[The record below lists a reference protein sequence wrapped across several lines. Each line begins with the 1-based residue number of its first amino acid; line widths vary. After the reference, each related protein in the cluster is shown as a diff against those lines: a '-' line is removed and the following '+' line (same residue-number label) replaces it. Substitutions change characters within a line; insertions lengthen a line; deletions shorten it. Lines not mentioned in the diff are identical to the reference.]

1 MSSSGEEEDA
11 GPSVDS
17 ADQEERIAARRLR
30 IARRLEAQKRA
41 QMGEDPNEKKEVK
54 EELSKSRKQMEE
66 SRLRLTKLQS
76 HGRELVSNIR
86 VAGDAREAGRR
97 IEEEDARR
105 QRKEKLEAEA
115 KAGSERFEEITK
127 KWESSLQKE
136 IPQDLHESL
145 MHQKS
150 SCDAMID
157 EKNKLINEFQMELKS
172 KDDQYVKDLKKQ
184 AEDID
189 LLIERMDEQVK
200 ELTKADRQELTQ
212 IEKAFV
218 AERTELL
225 EQQRNKWEAMMAA
238 RAEKEVDYM
247 KARQKRVDDYEQ
259 QLQQLRIQD
268 AEEYN
273 TVKIKLE
280 TDVQILE
287 QQLQQM
293 RATYQLNQEKLEY
306 NFQVLRKRD
315 EENTITKSQ
324 QKRKITRLQDV
335 LTNLKI
341 KLAKQEKQYKDD
353 NQQLTE
359 DYKRITEQFKELQKK
374 SKHFM
379 STDAKK
385 FHDVWCMNEGEAKEL
400 VEKVIEEDRIIHE
413 QQLGLPW
420 NKPDMSF
427 LDTSGPIASEKSKR
441 KAVSAHQVVQEVLA
455 ATDAAEKNEDERG
468 SEKESFRSAL
478 LQQFSP
484 KLVKT
489 ILELL
494 GDESGFLIE
503 AKLHTLLSPLER
515 DEQSLMKL
523 DAIFSALGVDTEH
536 DIQQL
541 ASYFISAREKASST
555 KESTNGRHPS
565 AAMDQDAVASGSQ
578 FGGGSQQ
585 ARSDE
590 DAEFDQE
597 VEQVTGRTDGTE
609 AGFHTPQSDK
619 SDNDLIHPNDVLKAL
634 RTFVEEHRQPPKE
647 RGKQAQ
653 FKIAALDE
661 RDDSDDAKYWSS
673 FPSVLPV
680 KTERMW
686 DALLDALEKY
696 SETLQSRSSLITE
709 TDALRQQNAELRML
723 LHQYVNSKV
732 NQELEIPPTRVLQL
746 DLNH

>member
-1 MSSSGEEEDA
+1 
-11 GPSVDS
+11 
-17 ADQEERIAARRLR
+17 
-30 IARRLEAQKRA
+30 
-41 QMGEDPNEKKEVK
+41 MGEDPNEKKEVK

-66 SRLRLTKLQS
+66 SRLRLTKLKS

-86 VAGDAREAGRR
+86 VAGDAREASRR
-97 IEEEDARR
+97 IEEEEARR
-105 QRKEKLEAEA
+105 QRREKLEAEA
-115 KAGSERFEEITK
+115 KVGAERFEEIIK

-136 IPQDLHESL
+136 IPQDLYESL
-145 MHQKS
+145 MQQKS
-150 SCDAMID
+150 ACDAMID
-157 EKNKLINEFQMELKS
+157 EKNKLINEFQMELKA

-184 AEDID
+184 AEDVD

-200 ELTKADRQELTQ
+200 ELTKADRQEITQ

-225 EQQRNKWEAMMAA
+225 EQQRSKWDAMMVA
-238 RAEKEVDYM
+238 RQEKEVDYM
-247 KARQKRVDDYEQ
+247 RARQKRVDDYEQ
-259 QLQQLRIQD
+259 QLQQLRVQD

-341 KLAKQEKQYKDD
+341 KLSKQEKQYKDD

-379 STDAKK
+379 ATDAKK
-385 FHDVWCMNEGEAKEL
+385 FHDMWCMNEDEAKSTGKKV
-400 VEKVIEEDRIIHE
+400 VEIDRIIHE
-413 QQLGLPW
+413 QQLGLAW
-420 NKPDMSF
+420 NRPDMSF
-427 LDTSGPIASEKSKR
+427 LETSGPIASEKSKQ

-455 ATDAAEKNEDERG
+455 ATEAAEKSEEDRT
-468 SEKESFRSAL
+468 SEKAESFKSAL

-494 GDESGFLIE
+494 CDETGFLIE

-541 ASYFISAREKASST
+541 ASYFIGLREKGSSKST
-555 KESTNGRHPS
+555 GSALHSTREEESQGAGSHRPKS
-565 AAMDQDAVASGSQ
+565 AEENELD
-578 FGGGSQQ
+578 
-585 ARSDE
+585 R
-590 DAEFDQE
+590 E
-597 VEQVTGRTDGTE
+597 VEEVTGPTEDG
-609 AGFHTPQSDK
+609 GYQTPQSSKGDTE
-619 SDNDLIHPNDVLKAL
+619 LIHPNDVLKAL
-634 RTFVEEHRQPPKE
+634 RTFVEENRHPPKE

-653 FKIAALDE
+653 FKIAAIDE
-661 RDDSDDAKYWSS
+661 RDDSDDAVYWST
-673 FPSVLPV
+673 FPSMLPV

-686 DALLDALEKY
+686 DALGDGLEKY
-696 SETLQSRSSLITE
+696 REALQSRSTLITD
-709 TDALRQQNAELRML
+709 TDALRQHNAELRML

-732 NQELEIPPTRVLQL
+732 NQELEVPPTRVLQL
-746 DLNH
+746 DVNH